1 MILWEFPFI
10 GGRARGQQRPR
21 APSLNERPDGQRRA
35 FGLRG
40 VETDSGDGDAE
51 GEGNGDESGWSSRD
65 ASVDRSDKGSGTEK
79 ENVAPTADGWAHS
92 SAGDGDLKRRAGRT

>member
-1 MILWEFPFI
+1 MIVWELPFI

-40 VETDSGDGDAE
+40 VETDSGDGEDE
-51 GEGNGDESGWSSRD
+51 GDEDWRSSLG
-65 ASVDRSDKGSGTEK
+65 ASTNGTDEGSGSKK
-79 ENVAPTADGWAHS
+79 ENVAPALDGWAHS
-92 SAGDGDLKRRAGRT
+92 YGPDGGVKLRAGRS

>member
-1 MILWEFPFI
+1 MILWELPFI

-40 VETDSGDGDAE
+40 VQVNP
-51 GEGNGDESGWSSRD
+51 GNGDGEEDGSRRSPRN
-65 ASVDRSDKGSGTEK
+65 ASVDRADKGSKGSGSEK
-79 ENVAPTADGWAHS
+79 ETVAPALDGWAHS
-92 SAGDGDLKRRAGRT
+92 SGTDGDVKRRAGRT